1 MKPVETSAI
10 WPIAGDNIR
19 KKMMY
24 NYCNYSKITAGFY
37 LLIKSATLTTAV
49 FTHAACIV
57 NSL

>member
-1 MKPVETSAI
+1 MKPVETAAI

-24 NYCNYSKITAGFY
+24 NYCNYSKITASFY
-37 LLIKSATLTTAV
+37 LLIKSATAV
-49 FTHAACIV
+49 FTRAACIV